1 VASVEVLAVGFGVL
15 EGDMSVHQITPSFVS
30 MQEVVTNFVLGR
42 MISEVA
48 DVITVVTMLLV
59 TVTVLRMTLEF
70 HSPEEPELAEPVDDG
85 MLVLRKGEVVG
96 RKLRSEVLLGAGGEY
111 GGGAE

>member
-1 VASVEVLAVGFGVL
+1 MEVLAVGLGVL

-30 MQEVVTNFVLGR
+30 MQEVVTNSVLGTV
-42 MISEVA
+42 ISEVT
-48 DVITVVTMLLV
+48 DVTTVVTNLLV

-70 HSPEEPELAEPVDDG
+70 HSPEEPELAGPVDDG
-85 MLVLRKGEVVG
+85 MLVLRKGDVVG
-96 RKLRSEVLLGAGGEY
+96 GRLRSEVLLGAGGEY